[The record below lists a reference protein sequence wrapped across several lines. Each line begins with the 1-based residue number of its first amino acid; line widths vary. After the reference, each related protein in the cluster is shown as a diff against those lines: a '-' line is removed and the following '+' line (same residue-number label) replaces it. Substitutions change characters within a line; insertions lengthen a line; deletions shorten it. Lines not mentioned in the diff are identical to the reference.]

1 MRRPVSWL
9 SIVAFSAMPTFAM
22 QEAGTPESGV
32 ATGVRQVEQ
41 GDYAGAVK
49 SLEPAIARLRGDP
62 ARVRLLVQ
70 ANIQLAIAH
79 VALDHT
85 AQAVQAFS
93 EVLTL
98 DPDLRLDEE
107 RFSPKVLSALQ
118 AAREQAARRT
128 GAPVRKSSSGGKAA
142 IIGGVAVVAAGA
154 TVLAVRGGGGDPL
167 PTFSGA
173 RFGTPAR
180 TCENGSHNLR
190 LPFTVLVEAANPSEN
205 PVAITTVST
214 AVTIEASPGFPGEV
228 GFRSGEASTVIPSSI
243 PAKQNVTLEV
253 TSSLICGNGEGD
265 PGRFNEWSGIV
276 TFTTPA
282 GVFMVATAD
291 RMRVN
296 LP

>member
-1 MRRPVSWL
+1 M
-9 SIVAFSAMPTFAM
+9 SIIAFAAMPSFAM
-22 QEAGTPESGV
+22 QETGTPESGV
-32 ATGVRQVEQ
+32 ATGVRQVEE

-70 ANIQLAIAH
+70 ADIQLAVAH

-107 RFSPKVLSALQ
+107 RFSPKVLSALTT
-118 AAREQAARRT
+118 AREQAARRG
-128 GAPVRKSSSGGKAA
+128 GAPVRKSSSGRKAA
-142 IIGGVAVVAAGA
+142 LIGGSIAVAGTAAA
-154 TVLAVRGGGGDPL
+154 LALRGGDTT

-173 RFGTPAR
+173 RFGTPAL
-180 TCENGSHNLR
+180 TCENGSNNVPLT
-190 LPFTVLVEAANPSEN
+190 FTILVEASNPSGN
-205 PVAITTVST
+205 PVAITTVTSLIK
-214 AVTIEASPGFPGEV
+214 IEASPSFPGEV
-228 GFRSGEASTVIPSSI
+228 GFASSQLTTAIPASI
-243 PAKQNVTLEV
+243 PAKQNVTVEV
-253 TSSLICGNGEGD
+253 RSFLICGNGEGD
-265 PGRFNEWSGIV
+265 AGRFNEWSGRV
-276 TFTTPA
+276 TFTTPL
-282 GVFMVATAD
+282 GVFGVDVSD

>member
-1 MRRPVSWL
+1 MA
-9 SIVAFSAMPTFAM
+9 IVALAAMPTFAM

-70 ANIQLAIAH
+70 ADIQLAIAH

-107 RFSPKVLSALQ
+107 RFSPKVLSALET
-118 AAREQAARRT
+118 AREQAARRG
-128 GAPVRKSSSGGKAA
+128 GAPVRKSSSGRKAA
-142 IIGGVAVVAAGA
+142 LIGGGAVVAAGA
-154 TVLAVRGGGGDPL
+154 TILAVRGGGDSV

-173 RFGTPAR
+173 RFGTPALD
-180 TCENGSHNLR
+180 CANGSDNVR
-190 LPFTVLVEAANPSEN
+190 LPFTILVEASNPSAD
-205 PVAITTVST
+205 PVPITSVAAT
-214 AVTIEASPGFPGEV
+214 VTIVASPGFPGEM
-228 GFRSGEASTVIPSSI
+228 GFASSKESTVVPSSI
-243 PAKQNVTLEV
+243 PAKQGVTLQV
-253 TSSLICGNGEGD
+253 SSFLLCGNGEGD
-265 PGRFNEWSGIV
+265 AGRFNEWSGSV

-282 GVFMVATAD
+282 GVFMIATAD

>member
-1 MRRPVSWL
+1 MRRTSSWITVVTL
-9 SIVAFSAMPTFAM
+9 AALPTFAM
-22 QEAGTPESGV
+22 QEAETPESGI
-32 ATGVRQVEQ
+32 AAGVRQVEE

-62 ARVRLLVQ
+62 VRVRLLVQ
-70 ANIQLAIAH
+70 ADIQLAIAH

-85 AQAVQAFS
+85 AEAVQAFS

-107 RFSPKVLSALQ
+107 RFSPKVLRALET
-118 AAREQAARRT
+118 AREQAARRRGT
-128 GAPVRKSSSGGKAA
+128 PARKSSSGRKAA
-142 IIGGVAVVAAGA
+142 LIGGGTVVAAGA
-154 TVLAVRGGGGDPL
+154 TVLALRGGGDSL

-173 RFGTPAR
+173 RFGTPALN
-180 TCENGSHNLR
+180 CENGSNNVR
-190 LPFTVLVEAANPSEN
+190 LHFRILVEASNPSGN
-205 PVAITTVST
+205 PVSITTVS
-214 AVTIEASPGFPGEV
+214 AAATIEASPGFPGEV
-228 GFRSGEASTVIPSSI
+228 GFRSGEASTVVPSSI

-265 PGRFNEWSGIV
+265 PGRFNEWSGSV
-276 TFTTPA
+276 TFTTPV

>member
-1 MRRPVSWL
+1 MRRAASWITVVTL
-9 SIVAFSAMPTFAM
+9 AALPTFAM
-22 QEAGTPESGV
+22 QEAATPESGI
-32 ATGVRQVEQ
+32 AAGVRQVEE

-70 ANIQLAIAH
+70 ADIQLAIAH

-85 AQAVQAFS
+85 AEAVQAFS

-107 RFSPKVLSALQ
+107 RFSPKVLRALET
-118 AAREQAARRT
+118 AREQAARRR
-128 GAPVRKSSSGGKAA
+128 GAPARKSSSGRKAA
-142 IIGGVAVVAAGA
+142 LVGGGVVVAAGA
-154 TVLAVRGGGGDPL
+154 TVLALRGGGDSL

-173 RFGTPAR
+173 RFGTPALN
-180 TCENGSHNLR
+180 CENGSNNVR
-190 LPFTVLVEAANPSEN
+190 LPFRVLVEASNPSGN
-205 PVAITTVST
+205 SVSITTVST
-214 AVTIEASPGFPGEV
+214 AATIEASPGFPGEV
-228 GFRSGEASTVIPSSI
+228 GFRSGEVSMVVPSSI

-265 PGRFNEWSGIV
+265 PGRFNEWSARV
-276 TFTTPA
+276 TFTTPV
-282 GVFMVATAD
+282 GVFGIDVSD